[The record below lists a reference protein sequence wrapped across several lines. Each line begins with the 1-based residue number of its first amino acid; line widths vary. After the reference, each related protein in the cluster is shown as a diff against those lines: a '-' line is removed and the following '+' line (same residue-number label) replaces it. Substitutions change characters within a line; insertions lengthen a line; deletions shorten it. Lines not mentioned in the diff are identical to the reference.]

1 VGITKLAGCWHAV
14 RGLRRACRSEIQP
27 LGELSFTFILLLTSP
42 KRRQSR
48 ISVVEGK
55 MSFLP
60 EKHDGSGS
68 NSDDRIDVEQV
79 DRAVA
84 IPMTD
89 QFAHLDEK
97 KILRKV
103 RWITSLS
110 SLKIDTN
117 APLWNRW
124 TCASSPCWHY
134 STSFH
139 SSTVRNL
146 PPSHLVPP
154 RHQLINLTKQ
164 AGTSATPKSKASKK
178 TSN

>member
-1 VGITKLAGCWHAV
+1 MGITKLAGCWHAV
-14 RGLRRACRSEIQP
+14 RGLRRRGCRSEIQA
-27 LGELSFTFILLLTSP
+27 LGELSFAFILLLTSP
-42 KRRQSR
+42 KRQQSR

-103 RWITSLS
+103 RWIATLSFLS
-110 SLKIDTN
+110 SILTFCGGTDGH
-117 APLWNRW
+117 APHPHAGI
-124 TCASSPCWHY
+124 T
-134 STSFH
+134 
-139 SSTVRNL
+139 L
-146 PPSHLVPP
+146 PPFIPRPYAKPPSLHILPP
-154 RHQLINLTKQ
+154 RHQLTL
-164 AGTSATPKSKASKK
+164 
-178 TSN
+178 